1 MCIRD
6 RLSGVTVC
14 GNSGKTVYYMETHEA
29 IKQRH
34 VDLDEV
40 TLFEQLGFCFGRVR
54 SSYEPECK
62 KISGPVERIY

>member
-1 MCIRD
+1 
-6 RLSGVTVC
+6 
-14 GNSGKTVYYMETHEA
+14 METHEA

-62 KISGPVERIY
+62 NTYGHIARIY

>member
-1 MCIRD
+1 
-6 RLSGVTVC
+6 
-14 GNSGKTVYYMETHEA
+14 VYYMETHEA

-62 KISGPVERIY
+62 KTSGPIDRIY